1 MKTCLKA
8 LKYVGLVLW
17 AFICLFPLYWLF
29 TFSLKNNDEIF
40 GENILGLPKH
50 WLIENYSTAF
60 AGGNVGIYLKNSIVV
75 TVVTILFTAIVSI
88 TACYAIERM
97 DWKLKKAARI
107 LLMTGLMIPIHAALL
122 PVFYIL
128 QTFHLLNTSWALIL
142 PYTGFAIPMGL
153 MIVSG
158 FMNGIPRELEEAAC
172 IDGAGI
178 YQIFFRVIFPLMRPA
193 LATVAI
199 FTFLQAWN
207 ELMFATV
214 YISDANQR
222 TLTVGIQSM
231 SGQFQTS
238 WGPIGAALVVATI
251 PTLLI
256 YFALNKQVQE
266 SLVMG
271 AVKG

>member
-8 LKYVGLVLW
+8 LKYIGLILW

-50 WLIENYSTAF
+50 WLLENYSTAF

-97 DWKLKKAARI
+97 DWKLKKAARL

>member
-97 DWKLKKAARI
+97 DWKLKKAARL